1 MSDNNIGNKD
11 GFINDF
17 TNSLK
22 KYLKDTYGE
31 GITVNTHTA
40 YKTNSEKIALTVEFG
55 NNSKICPTIYPED
68 FIEKYLQGMPMENIV
83 QAVGNNLYKNRM
95 AGFERPVIT
104 AEEARK
110 CIRLVVCN
118 SALNEQML
126 SQTPNYAICEGVLSA
141 YPRWYVNDEAS
152 FRVTTEIAGS
162 IGLTG
167 DEVLQIGLSNV
178 RSEAYEA
185 IPLGRMIENMTGV
198 ALTDEMEMD
207 NGMQMIVLTNE
218 NRLQGANQILNED
231 ALRYVYDMCG
241 SDICLLPSSI
251 HEWICMPINEGMHP
265 DMLRS
270 MVAEI
275 NESTVAPEDR
285 LGDFILK
292 YDGVKLTPVFGDTF
306 DMEGIEEGLKVSGFK
321 VKMTL

>member
-55 NNSKICPTIYPED
+55 NNSKISPTIYPED

-83 QAVGNNLYKNRM
+83 QAVGDNLFKNRM

-104 AEEARK
+104 AEEAHK
-110 CIRLVVCN
+110 HIRLVVCN
-118 SALNEQML
+118 SSLNERML
-126 SQTPNYAICEGVLSA
+126 CETPHYDICGGVLSA

-178 RSEAYEA
+178 RSEAYDA

-198 ALTDEMEMD
+198 ALTDEMD
-207 NGMQMIVLTNE
+207 KGMQMIVLTNK

-231 ALRYVYDMCG
+231 ALRHVYDMCG

-321 VKMTL
+321 VKMAL